1 MSLKDKIE
9 ALGESISADLK
20 AVLHELAT
28 LAGVA
33 APVAEAVE
41 TVVAPEDV
49 AATEAAAKVAD
60 VIATETK

>member
-33 APVAEAVE
+33 APVAGAVE
-41 TVVAPEDV
+41 VVVAPEDV
-49 AATEAAAKVAD
+49 VATETAAKVAD
-60 VIATETK
+60 VIASET